1 VLLTDKTAVAS
12 WVAAV
17 AAAIFGGDLTVFAAT
32 PTAATTTEHQMVT
45 VLGRWHPLSIECVM
59 ISVDG
64 LRNCAG
70 SLMMNIAWRPWPSTR
85 HTSATGLTA
94 FLMPFMCFRVSTT
107 AFSAAFTAL

>member
-1 VLLTDKTAVAS
+1 VLLTDKPAVA
-12 WVAAV
+12 AL

-45 VLGRWHPLSIECVM
+45 VLGMLHLLSIECVM

-70 SLMMNIAWRPWPSTR
+70 GTLMMNIAWRPWPTTR
-85 HTSATGLTA
+85 HTSATGLTT
-94 FLMPFMCFRVSTT
+94 FLMPFMCFRPSIT